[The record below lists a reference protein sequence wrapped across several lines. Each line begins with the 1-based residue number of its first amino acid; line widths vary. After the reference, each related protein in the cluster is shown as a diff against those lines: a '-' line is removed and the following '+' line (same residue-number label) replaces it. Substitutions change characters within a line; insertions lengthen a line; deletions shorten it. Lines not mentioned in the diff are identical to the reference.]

1 MAIIYPDHKALRV
14 TSEAYNFCGI
24 LSKNNLYPI
33 VTEYQTNPI
42 QGIFI
47 KQLASTPPSVKILKG
62 DD

>member
-1 MAIIYPDHKALRV
+1 MAIIYPDNKALRV
-14 TSEAYNFCGI
+14 TSEAYDFCGI

-42 QGIFI
+42 QGTFI
-47 KQLASTPPSVKILKG
+47 PSTPQSVKILKG